1 MHGMHRNLEEL
12 IAVSNKPGSFL
23 DLFVL
28 YLVHHK
34 LFLLA
39 PAFGVCTWIC
49 DWCMEGSQHH
59 VLHLTN
65 RNVCLIV
72 SL

>member
-1 MHGMHRNLEEL
+1 MHGMLRNLEEL
-12 IAVSNKPGSFL
+12 IAVSNKPVSFL

-39 PAFGVCTWIC
+39 PAFGICTWIS
-49 DWCMEGSQHH
+49 DWCMKGSQHH

-65 RNVCLIV
+65 WNVCLIV

>member
-1 MHGMHRNLEEL
+1 MQGMHRNLEEL
-12 IAVSNKPGSFL
+12 IVVSNKPGSFL

-34 LFLLA
+34 RFLLA
-39 PAFGVCTWIC
+39 SAFGVCTWIC
-49 DWCMEGSQHH
+49 DWYMEGSQHR

-65 RNVCLIV
+65 WNVCLIV

>member
-1 MHGMHRNLEEL
+1 MHGMLRNLEEL
-12 IAVSNKPGSFL
+12 IAVSNKPVSFL

-39 PAFGVCTWIC
+39 PAFGICTWIC
-49 DWCMEGSQHH
+49 DWCMKGSQHH

-65 RNVCLIV
+65 WNVCLIV